1 VGVVEF
7 RPEIDMSDSHTQL
20 SEPAPAT
27 ASAAA
32 LALARAWQTAVVALL
47 GAFIVLAVGFA
58 GLAQIHDAAHDTRH
72 TMNFPC
78 H

>member
-1 VGVVEF
+1 
-7 RPEIDMSDSHTQL
+7 MSDSHNN
-20 SEPAPAT
+20 
-27 ASAAA
+27 A
-32 LALARAWQTAVVALL
+32 LYARLPPEALARAWRSAAAALL

-58 GLAQIHDAAHDTRH
+58 GLPQVHDAAHDMRH

>member
-1 VGVVEF
+1 
-7 RPEIDMSDSHTQL
+7 MSDMYTQL
-20 SEPAPAT
+20 PESAPAS
-27 ASAAA
+27 ASAAVP
-32 LALARAWQTAVVALL
+32 ALARAWQTAVVALL
-47 GAFIVLAVGFA
+47 GAFIVLAVGFG

>member
-1 VGVVEF
+1 
-7 RPEIDMSDSHTQL
+7 MSDTQHAL
-20 SEPAPAT
+20 SSTSRSEAV
-27 ASAAA
+27 
-32 LALARAWQTAVVALL
+32 ARAWQTAVVALL

-58 GLAQIHDAAHDTRH
+58 GAPQVHDAAHDTRH

>member
-1 VGVVEF
+1 
-7 RPEIDMSDSHTQL
+7 MSDMYTQL
-20 SEPAPAT
+20 PESAPAS
-27 ASAAA
+27 ASAEAP
-32 LALARAWQTAVVALL
+32 ALARAWQTAVVALL

>member
-1 VGVVEF
+1 
-7 RPEIDMSDSHTQL
+7 MSDSHSTL
-20 SEPAPAT
+20 SSPVRTEAF
-27 ASAAA
+27 
-32 LALARAWQTAVVALL
+32 ARAWQTAVLALL

-58 GLAQIHDAAHDTRH
+58 SMPQVHEPADDTRH

>member
-1 VGVVEF
+1 
-7 RPEIDMSDSHTQL
+7 MSDSRTQL
-20 SEPAPAT
+20 PVSSP
-27 ASAAA
+27 AAA
-32 LALARAWQTAVVALL
+32 PALARAWQTAVVALL

-58 GLAQIHDAAHDTRH
+58 GLPQIHDAAHDTRH